1 MSKDEKDVDI
11 SIVQILSVNEGS
23 PKPHNA
29 DDELLAELGYKAE
42 FKREFSVRIPGSFNS
57 GLVV

>member
-1 MSKDEKDVDI
+1 MSKDEKAVDI
-11 SIVQILSVNEGS
+11 SVVQILPVNEGS

-42 FKREFSVRIPGSFNS
+42 FKREFSVRKARSTVES
-57 GLVV
+57 RLM